1 MKITLDYKAVWH
13 YTLHMIKNIETLKR
27 LTPSQIRK
35 LSKSEIE
42 EIYPFIKSEYKRFE
56 SFASLIEDDS
66 KRRDAVD
73 AQWHLSH
80 LQDACRNR
88 LEKYAKEERANARE
102 AKKNAKEI
110 EQKRIEDLASNL
122 RKLLAPV
129 EKALA
134 ESIIE
139 NDNALLESQ
148 DKKLSGFSNPY
159 HIKSVNLRRLQSQN
173 PEYKLQDDEYDY
185 SDFHRVTI
193 EEIYGRFWIRS
204 GTNAL
209 PLGGTEYKLTRRDDI
224 EGRIERDAKAYAKAA
239 CDSFACKIVVKT
251 EQEIASRKSSEKIV
265 STNYQGSINPWDG
278 GQVIVKTDKSEYVWN
293 TKVILNFSK
302 YGTPFNQ
309 WPTRLQK

>member
-1 MKITLDYKAVWH
+1 MKD
-13 YTLHMIKNIETLKR
+13 IKNLSEQEVRDIVSKFDAQLLELRKAIKAEGDRINAEYAPKLQAGQRVHLESVESYASLSNKFRSTYSAR
-27 LTPSQIRK
+27 DPYARK
-35 LSKSEIE
+35 LEKFDKI
-42 EIYPFIKSEYKRFE
+42 
-56 SFASLIEDDS
+56 
-66 KRRDAVD
+66 
-73 AQWHLSH
+73 
-80 LQDACRNR
+80 NR
-88 LEKYAKEERANARE
+88 KNARE
-102 AKKNAKEI
+102 AKKNSKEV
-110 EQKRIEDLASNL
+110 EQKRIEGLASNL

-159 HIKSVNLRRLQSQN
+159 HIKSVNLRRLQNEN
-173 PEYKLQDDEYDY
+173 PEYKLQDGEYDY
-185 SDFHRVTI
+185 SYSQFVSI
-193 EEIYGRFWIRS
+193 EEIYGRFWTRC

-265 STNYQGSINPWDG
+265 STNYEGSINPWDG
-278 GQVIVKTDKSEYVWN
+278 GKVIVKTDKSEYVWN

>member
-1 MKITLDYKAVWH
+1 
-13 YTLHMIKNIETLKR
+13 MIKNIEALKR

-35 LSKSEIE
+35 LSKPEIE
-42 EIYPFIKSEYKRFE
+42 EIYPLIKSEYKRFE

-73 AQWHLSH
+73 TEWHLSH

-88 LEKYAKEERANARE
+88 LEKYAKEERKALRE
-102 AKKNAKEI
+102 SKKNSKEI
-110 EQKRIEDLASNL
+110 EQKRIEGLASNL

-134 ESIIE
+134 ESIIK
-139 NDNALLESQ
+139 NDKSLLKFQ

-159 HIKSVNLRRLQSQN
+159 HIKSVNLRRLR
-173 PEYKLQDDEYDY
+173 LQDSNYELKEDEVDY
-185 SDFHRVTI
+185 ADCYGNSLRD
-193 EEIYGRFWIRS
+193 IYGRFWDLNSSDKR
-204 GTNAL
+204 TL
-209 PLGGTEYKLTRRDDI
+209 VPFGTEYKLTRKNGI
-224 EGRIERDAKAYAKAA
+224 TGLIERDAKAYAKSA

-251 EQEIASRKSSEKIV
+251 EQEIAKRKSSEKIV
-265 STNYQGSINPWDG
+265 STNYEGSINPWDG
-278 GQVIVKTDKSEYVWN
+278 GKVIVKTDKSEYVWN

-309 WPTRLQK
+309 WPTRLA